1 MKSCRNKVAV
11 FVERGF
17 GYREIKMTCGSTG
30 PQGIVVLCEDCEV
43 AMEKR
48 YPQGWRHYPGDT
60 CRHGVYLNP
69 DYDCNCGRCEN
80 GE

>member
-1 MKSCRNKVAV
+1 MSCKNRVSV

-17 GYREIKMTCGSTG
+17 GHREIKVPCGSTG
-30 PQGIVVLCEDCEV
+30 PFGTVELCPTCMTK
-43 AMEKR
+43 AEKK

-60 CRHGVYLNP
+60 CKHGVYLNP
-69 DYDCNCGRCEN
+69 DYDCNCGRCEM